1 MRRFTLVTLAAV
13 GLAIFASAASLFA
26 DGPPQHRASAI
37 PRPMPTYSKQAQI
50 GAYGRA
56 VYPKYY
62 RAFHFR
68 EFENIGIPS
77 GDIGIHGNGLTRTP
91 W

>member
-1 MRRFTLVTLAAV
+1 MLRLIPVLAA
-13 GLAIFASAASLFA
+13 LAIFATATSLRA
-26 DGPPQHRASAI
+26 DGPPPRWSA
-37 PRPMPTYSKQAQI
+37 PVARPMPPYSKQAQI

-62 RAFHFR
+62 RSFHFR

>member
-1 MRRFTLVTLAAV
+1 MRRLIHAIAALAM
-13 GLAIFASAASLFA
+13 FASAASLLA
-26 DGPPQHRASAI
+26 DGPPPHRSAAI
-37 PRPMPTYSKQAQI
+37 PRPMPPYSKQAQI

-62 RAFHFR
+62 RSFHFR
-68 EFENIGIPS
+68 EFENIGIPH
-77 GDIGIHGNGLTRTP
+77 GDIGINGNGLTRTP